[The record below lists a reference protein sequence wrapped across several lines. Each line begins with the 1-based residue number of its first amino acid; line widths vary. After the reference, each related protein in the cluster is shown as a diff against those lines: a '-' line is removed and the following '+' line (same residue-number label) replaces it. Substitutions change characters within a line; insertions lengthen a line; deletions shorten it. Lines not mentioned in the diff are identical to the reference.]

1 VKYLVIDEA
10 DRIINDSCFENEL
23 NMILNIIPKDR
34 TTYLFSATL
43 TKDAKNRKD
52 LFEDS
57 KVQVVDTTTTLQ
69 KTIEGLEQKFLLAPS

>member
-43 TKDAKNRKD
+43 TKEAKNRKD